1 MIHPRQVSIV
11 AGFALLGAAIGLAIV
26 LALAGPAWPA
36 LLRVGVVGALV
47 GYEPLG

>member
-1 MIHPRQVSIV
+1 VSIV